1 MRAVIVANGVID
13 DPETEIARWIEPDA
27 LVVAADGGTFHALD
41 AGVTPD
47 VVIGDL
53 DSLPASLR
61 RTLHEAGATFD
72 EHPPAKDETDLEL
85 ALAWAAGQSGIDPIV
100 ILGGLGG
107 RPDQALANLLL
118 LAMPVLE
125 GRDVRFADGAWT
137 IRMIRPGRALRL
149 DGQPGDRLS
158 LIPLG
163 GEAEGV
169 TTSGLAYPLD
179 EETLHFG
186 PARGVSNVFEEAAV
200 TVSLRRGRLWCFHES
215 QGEGDPEI

>member
-1 MRAVIVANGVID
+1 
-13 DPETEIARWIEPDA
+13 
-27 LVVAADGGTFHALD
+27 
-41 AGVTPD
+41 
-47 VVIGDL
+47 
-53 DSLPASLR
+53 
-61 RTLHEAGATFD
+61 
-72 EHPPAKDETDLEL
+72 
-85 ALAWAAGQSGIDPIV
+85 V

-118 LAMPVLE
+118 LAMPALE

-169 TTSGLAYPLD
+169 TSTGLAYPLD

-186 PARGVSNVFEEAAV
+186 PARGVSNVFEEAAI

-215 QGEGDPEI
+215 QREEAADAFTEQADRATPIV